1 MNNTNEIFETLVES
15 QKKTIEALVDTTSKI
30 QEAFKSEKPIEKT
43 TEVCQDWWITQLE
56 MLNNISIGAATDV
69 DENKESSKNQSE
81 SFYKNMFEKQMESF
95 KKASSNNISF
105 FNSINQF
112 GKKAEDSSEQYTNMY
127 ENWTSMVESWTKS
140 LNNSYE
146 KISKSFPSG
155 FSKETLDLF
164 FNSSNMNEKI
174 QDVFKSFLNINKMGD
189 FSSENI
195 KSMFDFSQ
203 INKMTE
209 KTFNDFFKT
218 EGMNSIILT
227 NINALQ
233 DYFQNQEG
241 TTKEFKEFWSLYVEK
256 FPQIVSGD
264 FGKMEELIENTT
276 LSFRE
281 LFAPVLKLI
290 TNTKEK
296 ENIDLALEA
305 IDKSTIYGAKL
316 AKLQFSLYST
326 GQNIG
331 SELNTLITEKVKE
344 KDMNSF
350 QNFFSLWVEIN
361 EKHYSKLF
369 ATDEFSK
376 LKSELLSISLEVKRN
391 VEMQFENRIEHLPIV
406 VKSEMDEVYKTIHD
420 LKKTI
425 KDLESKL
432 KESTIKAEPTNS
444 VKNSAKKVTA

>member
-56 MLNNISIGAATDV
+56 MLNNISIVAATDESK
-69 DENKESSKNQSE
+69 DSSKNQSE
-81 SFYKNMFEKQMESF
+81 NFYKNMFEKQMESF
-95 KKASSNNISF
+95 KKASANNMSF
-105 FNSINQF
+105 FNSINHIN
-112 GKKAEDSSEQYTNMY
+112 KKSDESSDQYTNMY
-127 ENWTSMVESWTKS
+127 ENWTTMVESWTKS

-146 KISKSFPSG
+146 KISKSFPTG

-164 FNSSNMNEKI
+164 FNSSTMNEKI
-174 QDVFKSFLNINKMGD
+174 QDVFKPFLNTIKMGD
-189 FSSENI
+189 FSAENV

-218 EGMNSIILT
+218 EGMNSIILI

-305 IDKSTIYGAKL
+305 IDKSSIYGAKL
-316 AKLQFSLYST
+316 AKIQFLLYST

-331 SELNTLITEKVKE
+331 SELNALMTEKVKE
-344 KDMNSF
+344 KEMNSF

-361 EKHYSKLF
+361 EKHYSELF

-391 VEMQFENRIEHLPIV
+391 VELQFENRIEHLPLV

-432 KESTIKAEPTNS
+432 KESTIKTESINS
-444 VKNSAKKVTA
+444 VKNTSKKVTA